1 MDRRSTQPPTH
12 LGPDADASGSLQPW
26 FRQMSRPILFL
37 TISLALVGAY
47 LAFSIPVAV
56 FPNTDFPRIVIGVDN
71 GVMPIDQMLVT
82 ITRPIEEAVNSV
94 PGLQKVQSITSRGS
108 AEVDLFFDW
117 NSDMILT
124 LQRVDAVVARLQPEL
139 PTSAKIQT
147 HRLTFATFPILGY
160 SLTSENVPQSK
171 LWEIATYDL
180 KPRINRLDGVASV
193 LVQGGRVPE
202 FQVTPDP
209 ARLQAA
215 GITVSD
221 ILEAV
226 RHTNLI
232 ESPGL
237 LEHNHQLV
245 LGLVSGQ
252 VRTPEQI
259 AQIVVKTPNSGV
271 PIRLGDIAAV
281 APSVAPVYTIVTAN
295 GKPAVL
301 LSVNRQPES
310 NTLDVAN
317 EVHEKITEL
326 RPTLPPGV
334 HLKTF
339 YDQSTIV
346 QQSIASVRDA
356 VLIGIALSAAILVLF
371 LRDWGA
377 SLVTALVIPV
387 TLLFTFIILRFSGQS
402 FNLMTLGGLAAAV
415 GLVIDDAIVVLE
427 NIVLHRDAGE
437 SRFQAIQ
444 SALREITIP
453 LIGSTITPIVVFL
466 PLISTT
472 GVTGSFFRAL
482 AITMTVS
489 LLSSLF
495 LALTW
500 TPTLSQYLVRRRDI
514 APAGEQTSETHS
526 AAALLAAEEAHLSGF
541 FGRIVSF
548 YGRVMQQLLHRPA
561 ILALGSALVLILSY
575 ACYRFLGSDLLPSM
589 DEGSFILDYY
599 TPPGSS
605 LAESDRILQH
615 IEAIVRSMPEV
626 ENTSRRTGLQLGL
639 AAVTEANRG
648 DFTVKLKK
656 DRKRDIDEIISD
668 VRAEIKKTEPA
679 ADIEFVQVLQD
690 MIGDLTSQPEPVVIK
705 LFSPDA
711 RLLNST
717 APRVAEA
724 IQKIPHVV
732 DVLDGIENT
741 ISGPAV
747 TYQVDPAV
755 AARAGFTPEEVA
767 VDAAA
772 VLEGEPAA
780 TPVVLND
787 RAYTIRV
794 RFPAQNRASLDR
806 MSNTLL
812 TSATGRTA
820 TLGSLSTV
828 TSDPGQTEIR
838 RENLQRLVEVT
849 GRFEGVD
856 LGTGM
861 ESVKKAIADLHLPSS
876 IRVEYGGLY
885 EEQQKSFHDLLM
897 VFLLALVFLF
907 VVLLFEFRTFAA
919 PIAIL
924 VSALLSTSGGF
935 VALLVSS
942 LWVKQTTF
950 NVASFMG
957 MIMVVGIVAKNGILL
972 LDADQRFRKLGF
984 TPEESLIQA
993 GRRRLR
999 PITMTALASIAGML
1013 PLALAIGSGSQM
1025 LQPLAIAV
1033 IGGLLSSIVLSLIL
1047 TPIIHYYLDRKS
1059 AALPAEFSPAS

>member
-1 MDRRSTQPPTH
+1 MDQK
-12 LGPDADASGSLQPW
+12 PDQVSSEAAPQGNHREMGALW
-26 FRQMSRPILFL
+26 FRRFSQPILFL
-37 TISLALVGAY
+37 IITLALLGAY

-94 PGLQKVQSITSRGS
+94 PGLQKVYSITSRGS

-124 LQRVDAVVARLQPEL
+124 LQRVDAVVARLQTDL
-139 PTSAKIQT
+139 PAIAKIET
-147 HRLTFATFPILGY
+147 HRLTFATFPIIGY
-160 SLTSENVPQSK
+160 SLTSDTLPQSK

-215 GITVSD
+215 GITVPD
-221 ILEAV
+221 ILDAI
-226 RHTNLI
+226 RRTNLI
-232 ESPGL
+232 DSPGL
-237 LEHNHQLV
+237 LEHEHQLV

-259 AQIVVKTPNSGV
+259 AQIVVKTPTNGV
-271 PIRLGDIAAV
+271 PIRLGDIAKV
-281 APSVAPVYTIVTAN
+281 APSEAPVYTMVTAN

-310 NTLDVAN
+310 NTLQVAN
-317 EVHEKITEL
+317 EVHQKIVDL
-326 RPTLPPGV
+326 RSTLPPGV
-334 HLKTF
+334 HLEAF

-346 QQSIASVRDA
+346 SDSIASVRDA
-356 VLIGIALSAAILVLF
+356 VLLGILFSSAILVLF
-371 LRDWGA
+371 LRDWGSSFVA
-377 SLVTALVIPV
+377 ALVIPV
-387 TLLFTFIILRFSGQS
+387 TLLFTFIVLRLTGQS

-437 SRFQAIQ
+437 SRFRAIQ

-472 GVTGSFFRAL
+472 GVFGSFFRAL

-489 LLSSLF
+489 LLSSF
-495 LALTW
+495 LLAVTW
-500 TPTLSQYLVRRRDI
+500 TPTLSQYFVRRGNAI
-514 APAGEQTSETHS
+514 PAEEKTTEINS
-526 AAALLAAEEAHLSGF
+526 ASLLAAEEAHISGF
-541 FGRIVSF
+541 FGRIVNF
-548 YGRVMQQLLHRPA
+548 YSRVMLEILHRPV
-561 ILALGSALVLILSY
+561 ALLVASLFIVGISYLSY
-575 ACYRFLGSDLLPSM
+575 RNLGTELLPEM
-589 DEGSFILDYY
+589 DEGSFILDYN

-605 LAESDRILQH
+605 LAESDRILHH
-615 IEAIVRSMPEV
+615 IEKIVRSRPEV

-648 DFTVKLKK
+648 DFTVKLKRDK
-656 DRKRDIDEIISD
+656 KRGIDEIMADI
-668 VRAEIKKTEPA
+668 RAEIKKTEPA
-679 ADIEFVQVLQD
+679 TDVEFIQILQD
-690 MIGDLTSQPEPVVIK
+690 MIGDLTSRPEPVVIK
-705 LFSPDA
+705 LFSQDA
-711 RLLNST
+711 NLLAAT
-717 APRVAEA
+717 APRVGDT

-747 TYQVDPAV
+747 TYQIDPV
-755 AARAGFTPEEVA
+755 IAARAGFTPEEVA

-780 TPVVLND
+780 SPVIVND

-812 TSATGRTA
+812 NSATGKTA
-820 TLGSLSTV
+820 TLGSLATV
-828 TSDPGQTEIR
+828 SMDPGQNEIR

-849 GRFEGVD
+849 ARFEGLD
-856 LGTGM
+856 LGSGM
-861 ESVKKAIADLHLPSS
+861 VAVKKAVADLHLPSS
-876 IRVEYGGLY
+876 IHVEYGGLY
-885 EEQQKSFHDLLM
+885 EEQQRTFKDLSVVL
-897 VFLLALVFLF
+897 VLA
-907 VVLLFEFRTFAA
+907 VVLLFGVLLLEFRTFSA

-924 VSALLSTSGGF
+924 SSALLSTVGGF
-935 VALLVSS
+935 LALLVTR
-942 LWVKQTTF
+942 TTF

-957 MIMVVGIVAKNGILL
+957 MIMVIGIVAKNGILL
-972 LDADQRFRKLGF
+972 LDADQRFRELGF
-984 TPEESLIQA
+984 TPEESLMQA

-999 PITMTALASIAGML
+999 PIAMTALATITGML
-1013 PLALAIGSGSQM
+1013 PLAFAIGSGSEM
-1025 LQPLAIAV
+1025 LKPLAMAV

-1047 TPIIHYYLDRKS
+1047 TPTIHFYLDRGK
-1059 AALPAEFSPAS
+1059 ATGVPA